1 MNKVMLMG
9 RLTKDPEMR
18 YTQEHLAV
26 ARYTLAVNK
35 KVQQGQA
42 EADFIPCI
50 AFGKAAQV
58 AQNYF
63 NKGRQ
68 IAIVGRLQIRSWE
81 NESGQRQW
89 TTEIV
94 VEEQYLKKKKNQES
108 NHQQTY
114 SYGNSGDGSYHNPT
128 TPKGFYPVSEND
140 DDLPF

>member
-1 MNKVMLMG
+1 MG
-9 RLTKDPEMR
+9 RLVKDPEVR

-42 EADFIPCI
+42 ETDFIPCI
-50 AFGKAAQV
+50 AFGKTAQV
-58 AQNYF
+58 AENYF

-94 VEEQYLKKKKNQES
+94 VEEQYFTGSKNQES
-108 NHQQTY
+108 NYQQTY

-128 TPKGFYPVSEND
+128 TPKGFYPVSEED
-140 DDLPF
+140 EDLPF

>member
-1 MNKVMLMG
+1 MNKVILMG
-9 RLTKDPEMR
+9 RLVKDPEVR

-50 AFGKAAQV
+50 AFGKTAQV
-58 AQNYF
+58 AENYF

-94 VEEQYLKKKKNQES
+94 VEEQYFTGSKNQET

-114 SYGNSGDGSYHNPT
+114 SYGNSNDRSYHNSSA
-128 TPKGFYPVSEND
+128 PKGFYPVSEEE
-140 DDLPF
+140 DLAF

>member
-1 MNKVMLMG
+1 MNKVILMG
-9 RLTKDPEMR
+9 RLVKDPEVR

-50 AFGKAAQV
+50 AFGKTAQV
-58 AQNYF
+58 AENYF

-94 VEEQYLKKKKNQES
+94 VEEQYFTGSKNQES

-128 TPKGFYPVSEND
+128 TPKGFYPVSEEE
-140 DDLPF
+140 DLAF

>member
-1 MNKVMLMG
+1 MLMG

-89 TTEIV
+89 NTEVV
-94 VEEQYLKKKKNQES
+94 VEEQYFADSKKQES

-128 TPKGFYPVSEND
+128 TPKGFYPVSED
-140 DDLPF
+140 EQDLPF

>member
-1 MNKVMLMG
+1 MG
-9 RLTKDPEMR
+9 RLTKDPEVR
-18 YTQEHLAV
+18 YTQEHLVV

-50 AFGKAAQV
+50 AFGKTAQV

-68 IAIVGRLQIRSWE
+68 IVIVGRLQIRSWE

-89 TTEIV
+89 NTEVV
-94 VEEQYLKKKKNQES
+94 VEEQYFAGSKNQES

>member
-1 MNKVMLMG
+1 MG
-9 RLTKDPEMR
+9 RLTKDPEVR

-50 AFGKAAQV
+50 AFGKVAQV

-89 TTEIV
+89 NTEVV
-94 VEEQYLKKKKNQES
+94 VEEQYFAGSKKQE
-108 NHQQTY
+108 T
-114 SYGNSGDGSYHNPT
+114 NSD
-128 TPKGFYPVSEND
+128 TPKGLYPASEEEE
-140 DDLPF
+140 LPF

>member
-1 MNKVMLMG
+1 MG
-9 RLTKDPEMR
+9 RLTKDPEVR

-50 AFGKAAQV
+50 AFGKTAQV
-58 AQNYF
+58 AENYF
-63 NKGRQ
+63 NKGR
-68 IAIVGRLQIRSWE
+68 
-81 NESGQRQW
+81 QRQW

-94 VEEQYLKKKKNQES
+94 VEEQYFTGSKNQET

-114 SYGNSGDGSYHNPT
+114 SYGNSNDRSYHNSSA
-128 TPKGFYPVSEND
+128 PKGFYPVSEND